1 LKIRLACDLGRKL
14 GLAISGQ
21 PANDLIDL
29 GPGASLLF
37 RLGDIERVDAGEAG
51 RENPVAG
58 HDVGVR
64 ATGRN
69 PSIVLDGHESGRVGS
84 GAPAWRSLKPA
95 FPAEIGVAAVR
106 ERLGRRAGEAG
117 SDGDAG
123 LEAEAT

>member
-1 LKIRLACDLGRKL
+1 MN
-14 GLAISGQ
+14 
-21 PANDLIDL
+21 PAV
-29 GPGASLLF
+29 SK
-37 RLGDIERVDAGEAG
+37 
-51 RENPVAG
+51 
-58 HDVGVR
+58 
-64 ATGRN
+64 T
-69 PSIVLDGHESGRVGS
+69 GS